1 MTTICMSQEN
11 LKLAMPFARIEGD
24 GKTIKNPKM
33 GVPESSDYLKN
44 VTMFCRTLDGEYK
57 KIVVYNAMHE
67 GGISAK
73 AVQKA
78 EGELALEFA
87 AHYTV
92 DDLDGDLWQIT
103 DVSEFTMRKAAE
115 ASHA

>member
-1 MTTICMSQEN
+1 
-11 LKLAMPFARIEGD
+11 
-24 GKTIKNPKM
+24 
-33 GVPESSDYLKN
+33 
-44 VTMFCRTLDGEYK
+44 
-57 KIVVYNAMHE
+57 MHE

-103 DVSEFTMRKAAE
+103 DVSEFTMHKAAE

>member
-1 MTTICMSQEN
+1 MAYPKAATTSKKCNYVLPHSI
-11 LKLAMPFARIEGD
+11 
-24 GKTIKNPKM
+24 
-33 GVPESSDYLKN
+33 
-44 VTMFCRTLDGEYK
+44 DGEYK

-103 DVSEFTMRKAAE
+103 DVSEFTMRKSSRSLARIRME
-115 ASHA
+115 E